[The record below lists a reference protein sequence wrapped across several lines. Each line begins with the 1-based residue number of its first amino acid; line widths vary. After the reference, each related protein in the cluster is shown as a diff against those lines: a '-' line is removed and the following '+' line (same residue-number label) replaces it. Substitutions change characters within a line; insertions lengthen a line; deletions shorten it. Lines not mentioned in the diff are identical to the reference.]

1 MKNKNCEI
9 SFYKL
14 TTLPIHKAAPKLIEK
29 IYYSKQRL
37 VVISETESMMKTLD
51 DGLWVY
57 STKHFIPH
65 ATFADEHSNDQPI
78 YLTTRDEN
86 PNSAELVMALGK
98 VDLDSFVANKY
109 FYMFDGNDQAHLEFA
124 RNKWKSYQ
132 GKEHN
137 LTYWQQKMDGSWEKQ
152 L

>member
-1 MKNKNCEI
+1 M
-9 SFYKL
+9 
-14 TTLPIHKAAPKLIEK
+14 
-29 IYYSKQRL
+29 
-37 VVISETESMMKTLD
+37 VISETESMMKTLD

-109 FYMFDGNDQAHLEFA
+109 FYMFEVKFLRPSLA
-124 RNKWKSYQ
+124 
-132 GKEHN
+132 HN
-137 LTYWQQKMDGSWEKQ
+137 LVHS
-152 L
+152 